1 MTVFLDLADVLAL
14 ASRLLGDPPPIRDVG
29 LLESAVARPRTVVF
43 GVEAYETIWTKA
55 AALLQSIVNNHALID
70 GNKRLGWLATAVF
83 LELNDIPISQA
94 SNDDVY
100 EFVLS
105 VASGSPEFDEIAERL
120 QDLINRLGPPLSHSN
135 QLHVLVHPTCCSAT
149 RGKQQLE
156 RETTTSE
163 RTQTTS
169 CVLLVA
175 WRTTENAT
183 DCSGENQQRCHH
195 AFDQEANDV
204 LLCTR

>member
-1 MTVFLDLADVLAL
+1 MSPVTVFLDLADVLAL

-55 AALLQSIVNNHALID
+55 AVLLQSIVNNHALID

-83 LELNDIPISQA
+83 LELNDMPISQA

-105 VASGSPEFDEIAERL
+105 VASGSPEVDEIAEQL
-120 QDLINRLGPPLSHSN
+120 QGLIVR
-135 QLHVLVHPTCCSAT
+135 
-149 RGKQQLE
+149 
-156 RETTTSE
+156 
-163 RTQTTS
+163 
-169 CVLLVA
+169 
-175 WRTTENAT
+175 
-183 DCSGENQQRCHH
+183 
-195 AFDQEANDV
+195 
-204 LLCTR
+204 